1 MEKKPCHLKQP
12 RTSRGRWRYLGKEQ
26 RIYIRVTPTEKARI
40 AAMADRAEM
49 TVSDFMI
56 QAAMLG
62 NVKFLRQYLEQI
74 SST

>member
-1 MEKKPCHLKQP
+1 MPAETKSCHLKQP

-40 AAMADRAEM
+40 AAMADRA
-49 TVSDFMI
+49 VSDFMI

-62 NVKFLRQYLEQI
+62 NVKFLRQYLGQE
-74 SST
+74 